1 MTRVTLSRREL
12 AGALG
17 DLGTLLPLSIGM
29 ILINGLDPVAVYWGI
44 GLFYIFSGLYF
55 RLTMSV
61 EPMKVV
67 SGYAIATGIPAE
79 QIQLAALLLG
89 LILLV
94 IRLSR
99 IMGTIQ
105 RLVPRAIIRGL
116 QLSTGLLLA
125 RQGVTLIAGTDHP
138 ALNMAA
144 YWGPVPMSIIV
155 GIGCTILTLALLA
168 NKRFPPALL
177 IVGLGLVLGLI
188 TDGRNLTVLLVP
200 VWTLPSFAGL
210 PPISSSTIG
219 LVMLTLVLPQLPM
232 TVGNAIIAT
241 RDLAH
246 RYFGENAHRVS
257 ADRLCLSMAV
267 ANTLCFFIGGMP
279 MCHGAGGLAS
289 RYLFGARTAVS
300 NYVIGALFIG
310 LVVYFGEN
318 VVIALKLLPSAVL
331 GVLLLFSGIQLGASI
346 SDVDERNELFIII
359 LMVAIT
365 LAAGLGVAFI
375 CGLGAWYLM
384 RALRTSF

>member
-29 ILINGLDPVAVYWGI
+29 IVINGLDPVAVYWGI

-89 LILLV
+89 LVLLV

-125 RQGVTLIAGTDHP
+125 RQGVILIAGTDHP
-138 ALNMAA
+138 A
-144 YWGPVPMSIIV
+144 
-155 GIGCTILTLALLA
+155 
-168 NKRFPPALL
+168 
-177 IVGLGLVLGLI
+177 
-188 TDGRNLTVLLVP
+188 
-200 VWTLPSFAGL
+200 
-210 PPISSSTIG
+210 
-219 LVMLTLVLPQLPM
+219 
-232 TVGNAIIAT
+232 
-241 RDLAH
+241 
-246 RYFGENAHRVS
+246 
-257 ADRLCLSMAV
+257 
-267 ANTLCFFIGGMP
+267 
-279 MCHGAGGLAS
+279 
-289 RYLFGARTAVS
+289 
-300 NYVIGALFIG
+300 
-310 LVVYFGEN
+310 
-318 VVIALKLLPSAVL
+318 
-331 GVLLLFSGIQLGASI
+331 
-346 SDVDERNELFIII
+346 
-359 LMVAIT
+359 
-365 LAAGLGVAFI
+365 
-375 CGLGAWYLM
+375 
-384 RALRTSF
+384 